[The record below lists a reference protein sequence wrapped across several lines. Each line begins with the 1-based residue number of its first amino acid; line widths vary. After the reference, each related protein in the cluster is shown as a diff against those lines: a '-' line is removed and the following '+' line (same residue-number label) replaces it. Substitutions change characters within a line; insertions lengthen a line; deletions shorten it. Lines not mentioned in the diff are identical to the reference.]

1 MSIVGLDIG
10 TTGVKAVV
18 FREDGTFLTAPYRE
32 YDLESP
38 KHGHLELNPNEVLDA
53 VREVLGKAAAE
64 TKDDPIRS
72 LATSTLGEAM
82 VPVDGDNRPVGN
94 AIIGFDAR
102 GQESVSLLSEKLT
115 AREVFDIAGHGIN
128 SFHSIFK
135 LLWRRDHDP
144 DTFSRTKKFLSF
156 GDFIQASLGI
166 EPHIDYSMASRTL
179 AFDVRKLDW
188 SPEILD
194 AVGLSSE
201 LLPPVAAPGT
211 NLGALGANDLGLPLD
226 CVVAAGLHD
235 QPAGILGAG
244 IQPGESML
252 ATGTVICLGVH
263 LEGLPEAQAM
273 VENNL
278 CYYPTLG
285 EGQYISIAYNFTG
298 GSLLKW
304 YRDNLAGDE
313 IPEAKS
319 CGKDPYDI
327 ICSGLPENPTDL
339 LVLPHFATTGTPWLA
354 DRALGAILGMRLTT
368 TRKAVVKAIL
378 EGLLHE
384 IRLNSEIYAQAGVDI
399 QLYKAIGGASR
410 SETWMQIAADILG
423 RPVAILAINE
433 VPGVGAAA
441 TGALAAGILA
451 NEGELNDFIAGCS
464 EVTRVLEPR
473 AEQTR
478 LYDERFA
485 IYRDLYPATS
495 DITHRLFALGE

>member
-82 VPVDGDNRPVGN
+82 VPVDGENRPLGN

-102 GQESVSLLSEKLT
+102 GQESVPLLSEKLT
-115 AREVFDIAGHGIN
+115 DREVFDIAGHGIN

-144 DTFSRTKKFLSF
+144 EVFSRTRKFLSF

-211 NLGALGANDLGLPLD
+211 NLGALGANAKESLGR
-226 CVVAAGLHD
+226 AASEMGT
-235 QPAGILGAG
+235 
-244 IQPGESML
+244 STT
-252 ATGTVICLGVH
+252 TGDGGMT
-263 LEGLPEAQAM
+263 EEERQSSK
-273 VENNL
+273 
-278 CYYPTLG
+278 TLVY
-285 EGQYISIAYNFTG
+285 Q
-298 GSLLKW
+298 
-304 YRDNLAGDE
+304 
-313 IPEAKS
+313 
-319 CGKDPYDI
+319 
-327 ICSGLPENPTDL
+327 
-339 LVLPHFATTGTPWLA
+339 VLPSRYGMNPDDKLEP
-354 DRALGAILGMRLTT
+354 DRSYPRNFVDNPDPDVPLEEIVDGDHHGHPAILG
-368 TRKAVVKAIL
+368 
-378 EGLLHE
+378 
-384 IRLNSEIYAQAGVDI
+384 N
-399 QLYKAIGGASR
+399 
-410 SETWMQIAADILG
+410 
-423 RPVAILAINE
+423 
-433 VPGVGAAA
+433 
-441 TGALAAGILA
+441 
-451 NEGELNDFIAGCS
+451 
-464 EVTRVLEPR
+464 
-473 AEQTR
+473 
-478 LYDERFA
+478 
-485 IYRDLYPATS
+485 
-495 DITHRLFALGE
+495 